1 MNLHNDKERFR
12 EAIIAAS
19 TMFGIEPSLV
29 EKDYFVTLFLK
40 ESIKRIPGL
49 VFKGRS
55 GSGKSTL
62 FKLAYGLIKPTSGRV
77 TINGVDTY
85 LLSDDVKRK
94 FFGIVYQDYYFS
106 GGSIKEEVTLL
117 NKDISDEKVYETLKL
132 VGLDR
137 ITDISIPLKTS
148 NYSTGELSL
157 FNIAR
162 AIIFDSKIL
171 FLDEMNAKIDAI
183 SAKKIIEVID
193 KVSQDKMVLSINH
206 YGDLLANS
214 KILNVEK

>member
-1 MNLHNDKERFR
+1 M
-12 EAIIAAS
+12 
-19 TMFGIEPSLV
+19 
-29 EKDYFVTLFLK
+29 K

-62 FKLAYGLIKPTSGRV
+62 FKLAYGLIKPTNGRV

-193 KVSQDKMVLSINH
+193 KVSQDKMVLAINH